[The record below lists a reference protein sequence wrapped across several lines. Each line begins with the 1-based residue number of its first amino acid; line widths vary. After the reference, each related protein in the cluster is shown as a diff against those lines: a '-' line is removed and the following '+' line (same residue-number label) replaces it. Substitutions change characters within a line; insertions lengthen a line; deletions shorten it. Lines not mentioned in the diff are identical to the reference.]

1 MKTKAKSLMS
11 KEFLLAATTV
21 VVLAL
26 KAFFGL
32 TLPQEATQNIVL
44 KVAAYI
50 VGQDALSTAD
60 AVAV

>member
-1 MKTKAKSLMS
+1 MKTKAKSLLS

-32 TLPQEATQNIVL
+32 TLPQKALQGIVL
-44 KVAAYI
+44 QVAAY
-50 VGQDALSTAD
+50 VLGQDELNAD
-60 AVAV
+60 AVAA